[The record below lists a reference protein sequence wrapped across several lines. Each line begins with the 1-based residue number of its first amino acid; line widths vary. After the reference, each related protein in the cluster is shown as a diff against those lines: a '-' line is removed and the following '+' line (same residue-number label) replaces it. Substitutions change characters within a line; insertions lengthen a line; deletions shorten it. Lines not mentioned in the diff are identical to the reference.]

1 MANKKKL
8 WFNEANVIHPSEEET
23 RWFYPDKLG
32 YIKNDNLIEWIIT
45 EFKKVEKTEDE
56 LQLIVGCDSQPRG
69 ILTRFASVVCLY
81 NVGKGGN
88 YFYTINYKNS
98 RKYKDNPKLRIFD
111 EVHLAVEFAQD
122 IFDKTGFVPTIDIDA
137 SPKEKKHYTSDISD
151 SLMGYVR
158 SFGFNPRIKPNPIA
172 SCVGDRHSK

>member
-8 WFNEANVIHPSEEET
+8 WANEAMGISPSEEEV

-32 YIKNDNLIEWIIT
+32 YIKNDNLIEWIVT
-45 EFKKVEKTEDE
+45 EFEKNSKTEDE

-69 ILTRFASVVCLY
+69 VLTRFASVVCLY
-81 NVGKGGN
+81 KVGKGGN
-88 YFYTINYKNS
+88 YFYSINYKS
-98 RKYKDNPKLRIFD
+98 SKKYKTNPKSRIFD
-111 EVHLAVEFAQD
+111 EVVLAVAIAQD
-122 IFDKTGFVPTIDIDA
+122 IFDKTGLVPTVDIDA
-137 SPKEKKHYTSDISD
+137 SPKEKKHYTSDISEG
-151 SLMGYVR
+151 LMGYVK